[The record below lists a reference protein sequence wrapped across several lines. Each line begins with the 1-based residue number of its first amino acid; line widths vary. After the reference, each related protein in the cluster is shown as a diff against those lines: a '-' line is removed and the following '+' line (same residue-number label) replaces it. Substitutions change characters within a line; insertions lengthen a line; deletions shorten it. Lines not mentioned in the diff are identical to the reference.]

1 VSGRARAGRGGE
13 EHMNGEDNG
22 ESIGYE
28 DLLAEMRH
36 FPAGRRVL
44 DELAALRAAR
54 IGVCANCYHVDAVY
68 FDGEAD
74 VCVRFD
80 VCQSRQQVGRR

>member
-1 VSGRARAGRGGE
+1 
-13 EHMNGEDNG
+13 MNDEDNG
-22 ESIGYE
+22 ESIGHE
-28 DLLAEMRH
+28 DFLAEMRT

-44 DELAALRAAR
+44 GELARLRDEAGALRNAR
-54 IGVCANCYHVDAVY
+54 VGVCANCYHVDAVY

>member
-1 VSGRARAGRGGE
+1 
-13 EHMNGEDNG
+13 MNDEDGG

-28 DLLAEMRH
+28 DFLAEMRT

-44 DELAALRAAR
+44 DELTRLRDEAGALRNAR
-54 IGVCANCYHVDAVY
+54 VGVCDNCYHVDAVY
-68 FDGEAD
+68 DDGEAT

-80 VCQSRQQVGRR
+80 VCQSRQQLGRG